1 MFDEPATRRA
11 EGTPNR
17 GNRSRDRR
25 RPASRALRL
34 CIAFVLAGASVGARA
49 DTVDA
54 RCDIYPAGEDHAAAM
69 VPCRFSQR
77 QGYVTI
83 TRDDG
88 VVHELSP
95 TGDIPGNFVDGSG
108 APVYRRSGLGDDGLI
123 FRLPTESVY
132 VYWNTAA
139 LTGGGDN
146 PTAPYSTTEFDAT
159 TLLPCSTGV
168 PNYVFECP
176 AGIRRGEPGF
186 AEIRVQSPDRG
197 ERVLQFEPDA
207 IAAPDATLIDGTK
220 IGDEWLIVIDDR
232 EYYRIP
238 EAAITGG

>member
-1 MFDEPATRRA
+1 MPARRILA
-11 EGTPNR
+11 
-17 GNRSRDRR
+17 
-25 RPASRALRL
+25 A
-34 CIAFVLAGASVGARA
+34 IAIGLSAAGAHG

-54 RCDIYPAGEDHAAAM
+54 RCDIYPAGEDRASAM
-69 VPCRFSQR
+69 LPCRFSQR

-83 TRDDG
+83 ARADG

-95 TGDIPGNFVDGSG
+95 TGDIPGNFLDANG
-108 APVYRRSGLGDDGLI
+108 APAYRRSGLGEAGLI
-123 FRLPTESVY
+123 FRLAAESVY
-132 VYWNTAA
+132 VYWNTAV
-139 LTGGGDN
+139 LDGDTGDN
-146 PTAPYSTTEFDAT
+146 PTAPYSTTEYDAT

-168 PNYVFECP
+168 PNYIFECP

-197 ERVLQFEPDA
+197 ERVLQFEPDS
-207 IAAPDATLIDGTK
+207 IAAPDAALIDGTK
-220 IGDEWLIVIDDR
+220 IGDEWLLVIDER